1 MRERMAGA
9 ESRTTGIPA
18 AATAAR
24 GAHLVGSVALPSV
37 ERVFSQAG
45 EILGKRLK
53 RVPDGEPGGRSL
65 WISWQYPVLRAN
77 PYLAVDASGAANP
90 ASGFRKLA
98 LADGVAGGDLAFGE
112 LGYAREARASYI
124 DFRRARD
131 AGRIPSGCRFQV
143 CLPTP
148 FACVFPFVSTSALGV
163 VEPAYERAMMAE
175 LERIFAE
182 IPHGDLAL
190 QWDVCVEMVLWDG
203 RSPFYRAPWQ
213 SSTEEQVTERMERI
227 CATVPQAVELGFHLC
242 YGDWD
247 AKHFIEPQDMGKMV
261 ELANALSS
269 AVTHPIAW
277 LHFPVPV
284 ARDDDEFFR
293 PLGRLDLDEKTEI
306 YLGLLHLEDG
316 VEGARRRTDAA
327 GKYLGRFGLA
337 TECGLGRCKTPET
350 VLQILRLHAETCG
363 ETI

>member
-1 MRERMAGA
+1 MRTE
-9 ESRTTGIPA
+9 
-18 AATAAR
+18 

-37 ERVFSQAG
+37 ERVFAEAG

-77 PYLAVDASGAANP
+77 PYLTVDESAAGNP
-90 ASGFRKLA
+90 ASGFRKLI
-98 LADGVAGGDLAFGE
+98 LAKGVAAGDLSFGE

-131 AGRIPSGCRFQV
+131 AGRLAPGCRFQV

-148 FACVFPFVSTSALGV
+148 FACVFPFISTSAFAD

-175 LERIFAE
+175 LDCIFAE
-182 IPHGDLAL
+182 IPHQDLAL

-203 RSPFYRAPWQ
+203 RSSFYRAPWH
-213 SSTEEQVTERMERI
+213 SSTETQVTQRMARI
-227 CATVPQAVELGFHLC
+227 CAAVPLAVELGFHLC

-261 ELANALSS
+261 ELANALRS
-269 AVTHPIAW
+269 AVMHPIAW
-277 LHFPVPV
+277 VHFPVPV

-293 PLGRLDLDEKTEI
+293 VLGGLELDAKTEI

-316 VEGARRRTDAA
+316 VEGARRRTAAA
-327 GKYLGRFGLA
+327 GKYLGRFGVA
-337 TECGLGRCKTPET
+337 TECGLGRCKTPDM
-350 VLQILRLHAETCG
+350 VLRIFRLHAETCA
-363 ETI
+363 ESA